1 MSDRPALAH
10 PVPTWLIAVLA
21 ITFTAASGGRFGI
34 ELLAWVAP
42 VPWLLWVRRT
52 QTWPQRLLLLGA
64 AVLATTVQLST
75 IITPPI
81 PWAFAPMFGVP
92 IGLSFGLALW
102 LWDGIRRTTG
112 ERHALYAFVAIAVV
126 SDVLGAMT
134 SPMGAWSTTSAHI
147 SSQEVVLQVASVFGV
162 AGIAAITSLVAAF
175 LATFLGAPRD
185 GSGRARLPGGLLP
198 DALVLAVALTAVIGF
213 GSWRLAQP
221 TRGPTVQ
228 VAGIV
233 TDLVLTP
240 AGLPDPAV
248 LDDNVDTLF
257 ARSARAAD
265 HGARLV
271 VWNEGATAVLAGE
284 PTEALVARGRDFARQ
299 HRVDLVLAFISVTDP
314 DAMAFHNLAVFIDQ
328 DGVEHVRYH
337 KRHPVPGE
345 TEPSDNPVPQLARP
359 YGTLSLAICYDADFP
374 EISRAH
380 AAAGAGLVALPSSDW
395 AGIDPVHTMMSRIRA
410 IEGGYSLLRPV
421 RAATSAAFDP
431 MGRVR
436 AQLRIDESNDRTLL
450 ATLPTTPVPTIYAW
464 LGNWPVLLP
473 AAYLLLLGGL
483 AVRRLIRRT

>member
-284 PTEALVARGRDFARQ
+284 PTEAPVARGRDFAR
-299 HRVDLVLAFISVTDP
+299 
-314 DAMAFHNLAVFIDQ
+314 
-328 DGVEHVRYH
+328 
-337 KRHPVPGE
+337 
-345 TEPSDNPVPQLARP
+345 
-359 YGTLSLAICYDADFP
+359 
-374 EISRAH
+374 
-380 AAAGAGLVALPSSDW
+380 
-395 AGIDPVHTMMSRIRA
+395 
-410 IEGGYSLLRPV
+410 
-421 RAATSAAFDP
+421 
-431 MGRVR
+431 
-436 AQLRIDESNDRTLL
+436 
-450 ATLPTTPVPTIYAW
+450 
-464 LGNWPVLLP
+464 
-473 AAYLLLLGGL
+473 
-483 AVRRLIRRT
+483 